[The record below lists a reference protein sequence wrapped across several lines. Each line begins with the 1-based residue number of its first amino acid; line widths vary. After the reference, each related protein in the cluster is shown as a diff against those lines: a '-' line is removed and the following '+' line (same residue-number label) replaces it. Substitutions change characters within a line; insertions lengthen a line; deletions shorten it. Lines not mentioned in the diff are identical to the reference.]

1 MRLKAPAYTA
11 LQEAAT
17 NESEL
22 ILRDESHLL
31 SLHQENSFQG
41 SEPDGF
47 MVSLLIYFLTCY
59 FNSQIEI

>member
-22 ILRDESHLL
+22 ILRDEPHLL

-41 SEPDGF
+41 F
-47 MVSLLIYFLTCY
+47 QSLMDLWFPC
-59 FNSQIEI
+59 